1 MASKRRRLTPE
12 HFCALP
18 IAYIEVWH
26 PYIGPIA
33 SHVFVV
39 LARATWGFQKET
51 DVLALTEIARRA
63 NLPLRTVNRAMAILR
78 LNGLITCDGPNR
90 HAKAIT
96 IVTNRLLD
104 KPGSAIQALRNV
116 LEMPA
121 GSATVALR

>member
-1 MASKRRRLTPE
+1 MASKRRRLTPQR
-12 HFCALP
+12 FCALP
-18 IAYIEVWH
+18 TAYIEVWH
-26 PYIGPIA
+26 PHIGPIA

-39 LARATWGFQKET
+39 IARATWGYQKET

-78 LNGLITCDGPNR
+78 LNGLITCEGPAR

-96 IVTNRLLD
+96 IVMSRLLD